1 MSKIVQV
8 MVHSGKM
15 LFTPL
20 PQLHMQNVLLDSGIC
35 TQDEIVILE
44 YENCADI
51 SRIFF
56 DIIAHEPD
64 IVTFSTYLWNFKVAQ
79 QLSRSL
85 KDLYG
90 DKCWIVW
97 GGPHI
102 SEDPLFFVKRYE
114 RSVDLLVTW
123 YGEAPIQH
131 IISAWKN
138 FNGALTAAKLSFVE
152 NRIKGVYFN
161 AHVDENMSALEKE
174 SILKDQQKVNNF
186 AIIDQERY
194 NKFSGE
200 IFGIRAGDFIPFN
213 DVPQAYQ
220 IDRLPSTIT
229 DDISER
235 IFLLESYR
243 GCPFSCSYCL
253 WGVAHKKCDYHTPE
267 RMIDEF
273 KQLISWGARQFNF
286 ADAGFGLKK
295 DRDLQFLKEVISCQ
309 TTLNDPINLSGY
321 FFWQTLTDEALD
333 VIEELVGMGVMGQL
347 DIGIQTF
354 NPIVTKVM
362 KRPTNFEK
370 FESTIERIRTRNIPF
385 QMDLILGLPG
395 DDFKGYLNSVK
406 KVISF
411 EPNKFQTFPLV
422 ILPGS
427 DYDKRRDELGIKTLK
442 GSRSLDID
450 TIVETASFSR
460 IDIEKAFRI
469 ESYFYLTYTLRL
481 LNKAFKGLAEELNIS
496 FYDVSMALFDWS
508 SSNENIIWQL
518 TSKYFNMLYEDRH
531 QGRSNLDNFLFK
543 NYGDVCDTLSEF
555 IRQQLKGTDT
565 ERVERILELLNFD
578 MLLFPKVY
586 ETIEMMDSF
595 GDTPIEKLIKRRSVI
610 ARFKCKDVLAINGIT
625 CDDQDEYTLRFSER
639 ICNFREGGIST
650 QYNFWKWNVE
660 LVTS

>member
-1 MSKIVQV
+1 
-8 MVHSGKM
+8 
-15 LFTPL
+15 
-20 PQLHMQNVLLDSGIC
+20 MQNVLLDNDAC
-35 TQDEIVILE
+35 DPDEIVILE
-44 YENCADI
+44 YENSADI
-51 SRIFF
+51 SKIFF
-56 DIIAHEPD
+56 DIIRHDPD

-90 DKCWIVW
+90 KKCWIVW

-114 RSVDLLVTW
+114 RSVDLLVAW
-123 YGEAPIQH
+123 YGEAPIEH
-131 IISAWKN
+131 IINAWKDS
-138 FNGALTAAKLSFVE
+138 GGDLETAKSLLMEKRV
-152 NRIKGVYFN
+152 KGIYFN
-161 AHVDENMSALEKE
+161 ASVVDNMSLIEKE
-174 SILKDQQKVNNF
+174 NILKGQKKVNHF
-186 AIIDQERY
+186 AIVDQDRY

-220 IDRLPSTIT
+220 LDRMPKTIT
-229 DDISER
+229 SDIAER

-267 RMIDEF
+267 RMINEF
-273 KQLISWGARQFNF
+273 EQLLGWGARQFNF

-295 DRDLQFLKEVISCQ
+295 DRDLQFLKAVINCQ
-309 TTLNDPINLSGY
+309 NHLEDPINLSGY

-333 VIEELVGMGVMGQL
+333 VIEELVGIGVMGQL

-354 NPIVTKVM
+354 NHTVTKVM

-370 FESTIERIRTRNIPF
+370 FENTIERIRARSIPF

-427 DYDKRRDELGIKTLK
+427 DYDKRREELGIKTLK
-442 GSRSLDID
+442 GSRTLDID

-460 IDIEKAFRI
+460 HEIEKAFRV

-481 LNKAFKGLAEELNIS
+481 FNKAFKGMAHERNVS
-496 FYDVSMALFDWS
+496 FYDISMALFEWS
-508 SSNENIIWQL
+508 STNENIIWKL
-518 TSKYFNMLYEDRH
+518 TSKYFDMLYEDRH

-543 NYGDVCDTLSEF
+543 NYGEVRDTMSEF
-555 IRQQLKGTDT
+555 IKLQLVKSTD
-565 ERVERILELLNFD
+565 ESVEKVLELLNFD

-586 ETIEMMDSF
+586 ETIDEVDSF
-595 GDTPIEKLIKRRSVI
+595 GTAPIEKLVKQRSVV
-610 ARFKCKDVLAINGIT
+610 AKFKHKDVLTVNGIT
-625 CDDQDEYTLRFSER
+625 CDDQEEYSLKFSER
-639 ICNFREGGIST
+639 NCNFREGGIST
-650 QYNFWKWNVE
+650 QYNFWKWNVK
-660 LVTS
+660 LISD